1 MEGNTI
7 LKATGITKTF
17 PGVKALSDIDFELY
31 KGEVHALVGENG
43 AGKSTLI
50 KILMGVYSCDQGSI
64 FVEGRQVSI
73 RNEQD
78 ALHAGLRAVYQDV
91 NLAPHL
97 TVGEN
102 FYLGKL
108 PKRHG
113 MIAWKEIF
121 KNTQKI
127 LDDLGISVCSKSRV
141 GDLPIAQQEMVCI
154 AKCTYENAKII
165 TFDEPTALLTGEE
178 TQTLF
183 QIIRKLKAQGISI
196 IYISHRLEEL
206 FEICDRATILKDGSR
221 VATKRIGELTQ
232 KQMVQMMVGR
242 NLGELYSIQSH
253 KTGEMVLEVRN
264 LTRNGAFWDI
274 SFCLHKGEILGI
286 SGLVGSG
293 RTEVVRSIFGA
304 EKADSGEIIVHGKKV
319 AIRKPQDAIALGIGL
334 LPEDRRAQGLALSLP
349 ISFNINAVSFAKY
362 ARYGLV
368 NLKKEKEIPEKYIKA
383 VRIKTPSARQ
393 EAGKLSGGN
402 QQKTVLGKWLAKECG
417 ILMFDEP
424 TVGVDVGT
432 KQEIYRLIGELT
444 AAGIAVIVIS
454 SYLPEV
460 MGLADE
466 ILVMYEGHVTGR
478 ISRAE
483 ANEALLMNYASGITG
498 EE

>member
-1 MEGNTI
+1 MEGTTI
-7 LKATGITKTF
+7 LKTTGITKTF
-17 PGVKALSDIDFELY
+17 PGVRALSDVDFELY

-50 KILMGVYSCDQGSI
+50 KILMGVYHCDQGSI
-64 FVEGRQVSI
+64 FVEGRETPI

-91 NLAPHL
+91 NLASHL

-102 FYLGKL
+102 FYLGKM

-113 MIAWKEIF
+113 LIAWKDIF
-121 KNTQKI
+121 GQTQKV
-127 LDDLGISVCSKSRV
+127 LDGLGLSINARSRV
-141 GDLPIAQQEMVCI
+141 RDLPIAQQEMVCI

-165 TFDEPTALLTGEE
+165 IFDEPTALLTGEE

-206 FEICDRATILKDGSR
+206 FEICDRATVLKDGMK
-221 VATKRIGELTQ
+221 VDTKEIRELTQ
-232 KQMVQMMVGR
+232 KKMVQMMVGR

-253 KTGEMVLEVRN
+253 KTEETVLEVRN
-264 LTRNGAFWDI
+264 LTRNGAFEDV
-274 SFCLHKGEILGI
+274 SFCLHRGEILGI

-293 RTEVVRSIFGA
+293 RTEIVRSIFGA
-304 EKADSGEIIVHGKKV
+304 EKADSGTIIVHGKKA

-334 LPEDRRAQGLALSLP
+334 LPEDRRAQGLSLSLP
-349 ISFNINAVSFAKY
+349 ISFNINAVSYRKY

-368 NLKKEKEIPEKYIKA
+368 NLAKEREIPEKYIKA

-393 EAGKLSGGN
+393 KAGKLSGGN
-402 QQKTVLGKWLAKECG
+402 QQKVVLGKWLAMDCD

-444 AAGIAVIVIS
+444 EAGIAVIVIS

-466 ILVMYEGHVTGR
+466 ILVMYEGKVTGR
-478 ISRAE
+478 ISREE
-483 ANEALLMNYASGITG
+483 ANEALLMNYASGLTG